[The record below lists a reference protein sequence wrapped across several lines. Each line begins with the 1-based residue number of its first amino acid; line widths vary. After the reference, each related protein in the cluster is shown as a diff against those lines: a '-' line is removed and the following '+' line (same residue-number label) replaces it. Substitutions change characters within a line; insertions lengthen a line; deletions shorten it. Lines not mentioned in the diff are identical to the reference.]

1 MRRFGRTG
9 REPFHARR
17 GQVRERQGGTDEDLV
32 SVNLRSN
39 VVPQM
44 RPEGA
49 VERLIRR
56 GEP

>member
-1 MRRFGRTG
+1 MSPSTQGEARSGNSRR
-9 REPFHARR
+9 
-17 GQVRERQGGTDEDLV
+17 GTDEYLV
-32 SVNLRSN
+32 SVNFGSN
-39 VVPQM
+39 AILQM